1 MRQHL
6 TNWMKPNKI
15 DELWNSANS
24 LFKWIFRGVCRHL
37 EILLLWQRD
46 VTTSPLYSIG
56 YSMVMLW
63 CALTMTSL
71 KTLSNT
77 FIEILKEHPTTM
89 FCKISVRRSKNSL
102 EFSIAWGTLSIS
114 RWPFHSRTIHEAL
127 YDFLKFNFF
136 AFQSPAWAIFDRK
149 RKPKIFGFENAMER
163 GIRKVL
169 TFVKLKIAS
178 KIFEKIILRPL

>member
-1 MRQHL
+1 MPALRSRWKHHKECSFSFSKLRYGGFGFNPGKIRQHL

-15 DELWNSANS
+15 DEHWDSANS

-46 VTTSPLYSIG
+46 VTTSPLYSIS

-63 CALTMTSL
+63 CAFTMTSL

-102 EFSIAWGTLSIS
+102 EFSIAKHFKITLPFTYNFWSINLINS
-114 RWPFHSRTIHEAL
+114 LRFS
-127 YDFLKFNFF
+127 KVQFF
-136 AFQSPAWAIFDRK
+136 AFQSPSLGYF
-149 RKPKIFGFENAMER
+149 
-163 GIRKVL
+163 L
-169 TFVKLKIAS
+169 
-178 KIFEKIILRPL
+178 